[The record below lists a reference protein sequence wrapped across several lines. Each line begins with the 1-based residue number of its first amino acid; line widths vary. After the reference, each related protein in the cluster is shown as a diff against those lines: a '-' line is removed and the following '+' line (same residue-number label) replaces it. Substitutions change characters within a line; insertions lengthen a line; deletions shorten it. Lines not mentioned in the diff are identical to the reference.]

1 MSDSNQNRER
11 EEAIRAADCALE
23 HLYAARDALGS
34 AKNWGVFDIVGGG
47 FFSTLIKQ
55 SKMSDAE
62 RELNAARG
70 ALSVFARE
78 LADVEGAGGVHIDTD
93 DFVSAIDLFWD
104 NPFVDLYVQGRINDA
119 RDQVEAAIEQVESVR
134 RMLSR

>member
-1 MSDSNQNRER
+1 MSPFDQNRER
-11 EEAIRAADCALE
+11 TEAIAAADQALE

-34 AKNWGVFDIVGGG
+34 ARNWGIFDIVGGG
-47 FFSTLIKQ
+47 FFSTLVKQ

-62 RELNAARG
+62 RELNAARD

-78 LADVEGAGGVHIDTD
+78 LKDVKGTDGIHIETD
-93 DFVSAIDLFWD
+93 DFASAIDLFWD
-104 NPFVDLYVQGRINDA
+104 NTFVDLYIQGRINDA

-134 RMLSR
+134 RMLAR